1 MRTIVVLNA
10 KGGCG
15 KSTIST
21 NLASYYAF
29 EEEKKVVL
37 ADYDPQGSSLAWL
50 AARGEE
56 WPMIE
61 GVAAFKEL
69 LRPAKDTDILI
80 IDAPARVHGK
90 ELTELV
96 RRADTIIFP
105 VMPSPID
112 IRAATDY
119 MQELQAVGKV
129 QRNQVKIGIVANRV
143 RENTIIFAE
152 LYEFL
157 RKLKMPYVATLRDT
171 QNYIR
176 AEEYGIGI
184 FEMAPSQ
191 VYQDLESWE
200 PLVKWLRSK
209 RSMPDNS

>member
-1 MRTIVVLNA
+1 MRTIMVLNA

-50 AARGEE
+50 EARGEE
-56 WPMIE
+56 WPAIE
-61 GVAAFKEL
+61 GIAAFKDAT
-69 LRPAKDTDILI
+69 RPPRDTDIMI

-90 ELTELV
+90 ELTEMV
-96 RRADTIIFP
+96 RKADTILFP
-105 VMPSPID
+105 VLPSPID
-112 IRAATDY
+112 MRAATDY
-119 MQELQAVGKV
+119 MQELKAVGKV
-129 QRNQVKIGIVANRV
+129 ERGEVKIGVIANRV
-143 RENTIIFAE
+143 RENTIIFSE
-152 LYEFL
+152 LFDFIK
-157 RKLKMPYVATLRDT
+157 KLKIPYVATLRDT

-176 AEEYGIGI
+176 AEERGIGI

-200 PLVKWLRSK
+200 PLTKWLRSK
-209 RSMPDNS
+209 RSMPG

>member
-1 MRTIVVLNA
+1 MRTIMVLNA

-50 AARGEE
+50 QARGEE
-56 WPMIE
+56 WPLIE
-61 GVAAFKEL
+61 GVAAFKDNL
-69 LRPAKDTDILI
+69 HPAKDTDILI

-90 ELTELV
+90 ELTAMV
-96 RRADTIIFP
+96 RKADTILFP
-105 VMPSPID
+105 VLPSPID
-112 IRAATDY
+112 MRAATDY
-119 MQELQAVGKV
+119 MQEVKAIGKIERKQA
-129 QRNQVKIGIVANRV
+129 KIGVIANRV

-152 LYEFL
+152 LFDFIK
-157 RKLKMPYVATLRDT
+157 KLKVPYVATLRDT

-176 AEEYGIGI
+176 AEERGVGI

-200 PLVKWLRSK
+200 PLNKWLRSK
-209 RSMPDNS
+209 RSMPDK